1 MQAPPN
7 VGKAQK
13 TGGKGSRKEQLD
25 FAEGEKAAA
34 GNDSNNDSNEAE
46 AEEGEDEMDQR
57 YESED
62 SQEAYDDE
70 NTYNSVPKRV
80 RQNLATIRIPQP
92 QASAPIVF
100 SYHYK
105 YEKYLRDHNLIDP
118 EKAK

>member
-1 MQAPPN
+1 MQAAPN

-62 SQEAYDDE
+62 SQEAY
-70 NTYNSVPKRV
+70 V
-80 RQNLATIRIPQP
+80 RGECEGLDIKKMQTQIQHLHI
-92 QASAPIVF
+92 
-100 SYHYK
+100 
-105 YEKYLRDHNLIDP
+105 E
-118 EKAK
+118 